1 MEMAE
6 TIKGRVI
13 LKSVPNREIEERIAE
28 YLTGIYGRR
37 SYSRIASLV
46 AGKKPLTLVQ
56 GITDRNG
63 RKLVFDLN
71 KMGARA
77 FFRTNLNT
85 LYSNQEPV

>member
-13 LKSVPNREIEERIAE
+13 LKSVPNREIEEKIAE
-28 YLTGIYGRR
+28 YLAGIYRNC
-37 SYSRIASLV
+37 SYTEIASLL
-46 AGKKPLTLVQ
+46 AGNKPLTLVQ

-85 LYSNQEPV
+85 LYLN